1 MTEYLVGTGGWA
13 YFQVPGKPSLK
24 AYSEVFDFVEVNNTF
39 YEYPN
44 PRVVEGWKR
53 SVPTK
58 FVFSV
63 RCHQDLTHRIRLR
76 PVEEAFEVFYRVK
89 AYCDVLKA
97 PFLVLETPASQA
109 LDNEGILE
117 ARNFLSSISLGKIR
131 LVWEY
136 RALFTSM
143 ICSLMQ
149 DFGIIQ
155 SVDLSLQKPILSSDV
170 AYSRLFGKGKHNI
183 YQFTDNEL
191 LEIEKRAEETE
202 AKIVVLA
209 YHGSRMNTDALRSKQ
224 HLMTRQFLQATNSV
238 GVNSANA
245 VLAEDAVFP
254 VSKAQL
260 IADQGWKVIDLTTDK
275 RVHLADLLVK
285 IPERTYRSLDE
296 VTCELKAV
304 V

>member
-44 PRVVEGWKR
+44 PRIVEGWRR
-53 SVPTK
+53 SVRTK

-76 PVEEAFEVFYRVK
+76 PVDEAFEVFYRVK
-89 AYCDVLKA
+89 TYCDVLKA

-136 RALFTSM
+136 RALFTSR

-155 SVDLSLQKPILSSDV
+155 SVDLSLQKPILSSDM

-202 AKIVVLA
+202 AKTVVLA

-254 VSKAQL
+254 ASKAQL
-260 IADQGWKVIDLTTDK
+260 IADQGWKVIDLNTDK
-275 RVHLADLLVK
+275 RVHLADLLAK

-296 VTCELKAV
+296 VACELKAV
-304 V
+304 I

>member
-1 MTEYLVGTGGWA
+1 LTEYLVGTGGWA

-44 PRVVEGWKR
+44 PRVVEGWR
-53 SVPTK
+53 SSVRTK

-76 PVEEAFEVFYRVK
+76 PVDEAFEVFYRVK
-89 AYCDVLKA
+89 TYCDVLKA